1 MSSSKKTKQVQ
12 NEVNEVV
19 GIMQN
24 NIEKV
29 MERGERLD
37 ALQNKAGKQLYF
49 RNIHISF

>member
-1 MSSSKKTKQVQ
+1 MSQVGASASKTKQVQ
-12 NEVNEVV
+12 SQVNEVV

-37 ALQNKAGKQLYF
+37 ALQNKAG
-49 RNIHISF
+49 NV